1 MKPLITPSKAIN
13 KTGMV
18 INILNVLN
26 WWLFSLLNLNNMK
39 GHIKKGVFFN
49 NKSNAL
55 VKLEDW
61 AVEINVKINGS
72 VKKKKK
78 HLFFFDK
85 ASLLGLKNE
94 NTSEAPKKSELKKKE
109 KKDALSDKKKK

>member
-1 MKPLITPSKAIN
+1 M
-13 KTGMV
+13 
-18 INILNVLN
+18 
-26 WWLFSLLNLNNMK
+26 
-39 GHIKKGVFFN
+39 
-49 NKSNAL
+49 
-55 VKLEDW
+55 
-61 AVEINVKINGS
+61 KINGS

-109 KKDALSDKKKK
+109 KKDALSDKKKKYTMHLRKVVSKSVKFVKTKYT